1 MSRRPT
7 EKPIHYVRAIY
18 NQNTAP
24 KYTLEQLIRAAM
36 RKLGSMGQT
45 EVAMGNLGTAVIR
58 HRRDAADEP
67 LLLDIGAGI
76 PGEQMTT
83 VGLKVKAAEDVDQST
98 QPPTSRAF
106 KLSEAFV
113 LIDKNDLL
121 IMTEGSFRTAGVAV
135 YLRLLISKA
144 NLKAGDSAFELR
156 KVTNQ
161 ETAAVLEA
169 EGIKELRLNTNMY
182 RATRELS
189 GADEAD
195 SKVTST
201 LKSFVGTL
209 KDMFAEDM
217 SEAKRALLAKH
228 WDEMQVNTVIRA
240 DGGSRAE
247 EIVLDVMNIVGQGV
261 IEEEDDSVEVTV
273 ITKKNT
279 EIHLGQV
286 TPIKKVR
293 LFRRSN
299 ANDLVNTDVYTVL
312 KNYRTELITQR
323 HWQK

>member
-7 EKPIHYVRAIY
+7 DKPIHYVRAIY
-18 NQNTAP
+18 NQKTAP
-24 KYTLEQLIRAAM
+24 KHTLEQLVRAAM
-36 RKLGSMGQT
+36 RKLGNMGQT
-45 EVAMGNLGTAVIR
+45 EVSMGSLGTAVIR
-58 HRRDAADEP
+58 HRRDDADNP
-67 LLLDIGAGI
+67 LLLDIGAGV

-83 VGLKVKAAEDVDQST
+83 VGLKVVAAQDVDQST
-98 QPPTSRAF
+98 QPPANRAF

-121 IMTEGSFRTAGVAV
+121 IVTEGSFRTPSVAV

-182 RATRELS
+182 RATRELDD
-189 GADEAD
+189 ADGGD
-195 SKVTST
+195 HKVTST

-209 KDMFAEDM
+209 RDMFAEDM
-217 SEAKRALLAKH
+217 SDAKRELLAKH

-261 IEEEDDSVEVTV
+261 LEEEDDSVEVTV
-273 ITKKNT
+273 ITKRNT
-279 EIHLGQV
+279 EIRLGQV
-286 TPIKKVR
+286 TPLKKVR
-293 LFRRSN
+293 LFRRN
-299 ANDLVNTDVYTVL
+299 DANDLVNTDVYTAL
-312 KNYRTELITQR
+312 KSYRTELINQR
-323 HWQK
+323 QWQK